1 MEISLCEWCRS
12 SQREVWWYRWQ
23 AFCLAD
29 ILQPGL
35 LRFLGLPAARSHCP
49 PLSFPSQV
57 LPDGQ
62 LAVFGWTILNFIK
75 KCLDPDVGQLWR
87 SEVVPRLHF
96 FATGQREEEC
106 AAFLA
111 AGPPLAGEPLGLL
124 GAGVVGPRVRVDAWG
139 CSISTS
145 LVGLGTNGEQEQWK
159 KWQDKNTLNINRMGD
174 TEELWGSLYT
184 TADEVQLKAYNLTLK
199 LKSPTKEAREKYAMT
214 TFKNCARADFQY
226 FSFRWLVEQ

>member
-1 MEISLCEWCRS
+1 MWMVQEQPEGGMVV
-12 SQREVWWYRWQ
+12 QVTG
-23 AFCLAD
+23 
-29 ILQPGL
+29 IL
-35 LRFLGLPAARSHCP
+35 LGRHPTARPAPFFGVACC
-49 PLSFPSQV
+49 PLS
-57 LPDGQ
+57 LPTPFLSIPGASWW
-62 LAVFGWTILNFIK
+62 AVSCLWLNCPEFYQ

-199 LKSPTKEAREKYAMT
+199 LKSPTMEAREKYAMT